1 MSVTNN
7 TLGLRNAN
15 RVQSVVITKKELT
28 GLSLCLFDQ
37 AIDSRFSRYEF
48 IITGLKVSVN
58 LAVLRAQLSN
68 DFGNTWLSTNYLTS
82 YIAVFNAGASGVS
95 PPSNF
100 ITISGFDGIRNDT
113 ASYGNNG
120 ILTLWNPST
129 NINKNY
135 HSRFINYY
143 PGGNFALV
151 MGSGTQTTSTLPI
164 NAIRFFPS
172 SGTFTGGS
180 IQMIGY
186 Y

>member
-1 MSVTNN
+1 MSISLN
-7 TLGLRNAN
+7 TLGIRNADTL
-15 RVQSVVITKKELT
+15 QSVVITKKDLT

-48 IITGLKVSVN
+48 IITGLKVSIN

-68 DFGNTWLSTNYLTS
+68 NYGSTFLSTNYLTS

-100 ITISGFDGIRNDT
+100 ITISGYDGINNT
-113 ASYGNNG
+113 VAAYGNNG
-120 ILTLWNPST
+120 SLTLYNPST
-129 NINKNY
+129 NLNKNFN
-135 HSRFINYY
+135 SRFILYY
-143 PGGNFALV
+143 PAGNFALV
-151 MGSGTQTTSTLPI
+151 MASGTQTTSTLPI

-172 SGTFTGGS
+172 SGTFTAGS
-180 IQMIGY
+180 ITMIGY